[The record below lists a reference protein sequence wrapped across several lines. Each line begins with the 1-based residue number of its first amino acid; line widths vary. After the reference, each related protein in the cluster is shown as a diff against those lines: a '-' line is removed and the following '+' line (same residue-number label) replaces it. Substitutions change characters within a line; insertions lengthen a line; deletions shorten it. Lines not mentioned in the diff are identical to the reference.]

1 MKKINKKV
9 SGIFLFLHL
18 NFFLFAQSE
27 YSALSK
33 LLTGFL
39 EEDLQLKKYVLE
51 AKTSELDNS
60 STKIQTGINFSLSTG
75 NVSVKL
81 SDDSNSISVS
91 PEVNLN
97 IPSFANS
104 KIELKLPLEIE
115 KSETYVKNGN
125 LSYSFDIFSSST
137 KERQIEL
144 LESERALIL
153 SKRNV
158 KKRALSAEKEF
169 YEILQKLFNYA
180 VTIYE
185 KKSDYYDDSLALK
198 VLQTQGYSTT
208 SAKYRQAYLK
218 VQSDERE
225 IKEKIRILVRET
237 ANFAFKCG
245 VEFNS
250 ESTFEEVLAFLP
262 DKIPLSKSENI
273 LDYKKE
279 KYSKIESELYNQKL
293 ASLKREAK
301 KDLTLSA
308 TALYKFNSD
317 TSNSDDAGG
326 NFLINYKGID
336 FSSGMFFPT
345 NNSIFKNSSSASA
358 SSSPYFQFSFGFDPI
373 QWKLDKIEKEQDKID
388 EESEKVSLKIA
399 EEDYD
404 STVLSKISLL
414 NDIEWSRKANEEE
427 LSLYTQLEKDMKIW
441 LSEGIVTESDYIDS
455 LNNKRKSEINVILNK
470 IENAIFNGEIKI
482 LFVE

>member
-9 SGIFLFLHL
+9 LGIFLFLHL

-125 LSYSFDIFSSST
+125 ISYSFDIFSSST

-153 SKRNV
+153 SERNV

-208 SAKYRQAYLK
+208 SAKYRQVYLK

-250 ESTFEEVLAFLP
+250 ESTFEEVLDFLP
-262 DKIPLSKSENI
+262 NKIPLSKSENI

-326 NFLINYKGID
+326 NFLGAV
-336 FSSGMFFPT
+336 S
-345 NNSIFKNSSSASA
+345 
-358 SSSPYFQFSFGFDPI
+358 
-373 QWKLDKIEKEQDKID
+373 
-388 EESEKVSLKIA
+388 KV
-399 EEDYD
+399 
-404 STVLSKISLL
+404 
-414 NDIEWSRKANEEE
+414 
-427 LSLYTQLEKDMKIW
+427 
-441 LSEGIVTESDYIDS
+441 
-455 LNNKRKSEINVILNK
+455 
-470 IENAIFNGEIKI
+470 
-482 LFVE
+482 